1 MVDLMGLGHLT
12 GNRLSSAVARPA
24 PDAVI
29 ERLCLLALEIIRDPI
44 DVSDVELAGV
54 WAVCWFS
61 LAGRASASMKLI
73 EAGMLELA
81 VATLQQSSPTDWN
94 TWGTATG
101 ILSGSICTLFWT
113 LSTLEGLGVNKTQ
126 LLLDKGCVEIAI
138 SAMKVRTV
146 PTPFWTRPAN
156 VFTRFRRLSSFAASA
171 KSVTATIAASIAAS
185 RCWLR
190 LISTLRRPSR

>member
-1 MVDLMGLGHLT
+1 M
-12 GNRLSSAVARPA
+12 SA
-24 PDAVI
+24 
-29 ERLCLLALEIIRDPI
+29 
-44 DVSDVELAGV
+44 
-54 WAVCWFS
+54 
-61 LAGRASASMKLI
+61 KLI

-146 PTPFWTRPAN
+146 PTPF
-156 VFTRFRRLSSFAASA
+156 
-171 KSVTATIAASIAAS
+171 
-185 RCWLR
+185 
-190 LISTLRRPSR
+190 

>member
-1 MVDLMGLGHLT
+1 MVDLMGLDRLT
-12 GNRLSSAVARPA
+12 GNRLLSAVARPP

-29 ERLCLLALEIIRDPI
+29 ERLCFLGLEIIRDPQ
-44 DVSDVELAGV
+44 DVTELELSGI
-54 WAVCWFS
+54 WAVCWMS
-61 LAGRASASMKLI
+61 LAGRAAMSAKLI

-94 TWGTATG
+94 TWRSPTG
-101 ILSGSICTLFWT
+101 ILSGSICTLFWA

-146 PTPFWTRPAN
+146 PTPF
-156 VFTRFRRLSSFAASA
+156 
-171 KSVTATIAASIAAS
+171 
-185 RCWLR
+185 
-190 LISTLRRPSR
+190 